1 MTTTAEFAQILTF
14 LSGIIYNVFT
24 VLDSHYIGSFSIL
37 DYFLSLEYVYL
48 TYSFIFA
55 AFGQKGASDE
65 SNNA

>member
-1 MTTTAEFAQILTF
+1 MTTVTEFSQILTF
-14 LSGIIYNVFT
+14 LSGIIYSVFT
-24 VLDSHYIGSFSIL
+24 ALDSQYIGSFSLL